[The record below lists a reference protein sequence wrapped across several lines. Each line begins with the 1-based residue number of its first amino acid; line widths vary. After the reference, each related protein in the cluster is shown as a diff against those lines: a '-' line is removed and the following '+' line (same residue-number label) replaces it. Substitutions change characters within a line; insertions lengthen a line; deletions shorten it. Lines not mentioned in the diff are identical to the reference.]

1 MRTLHL
7 YITRQILGG
16 LVMTVLVFT
25 FVLLLGNVLKEVLA
39 LLISGQAT
47 FGLVARALALL
58 IPFVLVFA
66 LPMGLLTA
74 TLLVFGRLS
83 ADQELTAARAGGI
96 SLVALASPV
105 FLLAAAASCLSAW
118 INLDLAPRARTAYKE
133 LFQRVAVERA
143 ASFLEP
149 GRFITDF
156 SGFIV
161 YIAAKQ
167 GSQLDH
173 VLIYELTDAQ
183 TPKRRLRA
191 ERAEIL
197 TDTANVEA
205 VLRLYRVT
213 YYDFAQM
220 QSFFSDQVDAFR
232 LSYRPRTG
240 LSRRTQISDMT
251 FLELTDTLRQLEAV
265 GTGLAPPAGA
275 TSDQLREHRRRMN
288 EIRTELTTPVRVH
301 LHRQVAFSFACLGFT
316 LVGVPLGVR
325 AHRRETSAGIAMALL
340 LVAVYYAFVILAQ
353 SLQNQPQYGPH
364 LILWIPNF
372 IFQVAGAALLWRAN
386 RGI

>member
-47 FGLVARALALL
+47 VGLVARALALL

-161 YIAAKQ
+161 YIADKQ
-167 GSQLDH
+167 GSQLDQ
-173 VLIYELTDAQ
+173 VSIYELTDAQ
-183 TPKRRLRA
+183 TPKRMLRA

-251 FLELTDTLRQLEAV
+251 FLELTDTLRRLEAV

>member
-47 FGLVARALALL
+47 LGLVARALALL

-149 GRFITDF
+149 GRLITDF

-161 YIAAKQ
+161 YIADKQ